1 MLQETA
7 DEFFSGQF
15 AESGLAGF
23 GVLIAKSHLAIFQF
37 QDAVVADGH
46 PENVSG
52 EVLHGGSSIADR
64 LTVHNPI
71 LFPDGFGNV
80 VEEIGLSQSLSEL
93 CAKDLGEGL
102 HREEEVFT
110 PRQPVLSI
118 QSQGASGNQVVHV
131 RMVCE
136 VAPPS
141 MKYAYHA
148 NLTAD
153 KAGVTGQVLS
163 SSCRGAE
170 EQVVERGL
178 VTPSDLPERGGQ
190 SEGEHE
196 EGGREEQRLLLLQPL
211 LGFPVLTF
219 WTMAVPAGMVAVL
232 DLITLLAMVDMP
244 AKGFRAAAL
253 DVSHGLQMAGED
265 PISKLIA
272 ILWTMLAEDVRHLS
286 HNSCSITWLIDSIA
300 GASTFCVKWV

>member
-7 DEFFSGQF
+7 DEFFSGQR
-15 AESGLAGF
+15 AESGLASF
-23 GVLIAKSHLAIFQF
+23 GVLIAKDHLAIFQF
-37 QDAVVADGH
+37 QDAVVADGN

-64 LTVHNPI
+64 LRVHNPV
-71 LFPDGFGNV
+71 LLPDGFGNV
-80 VEEIGLSQSLSEL
+80 IEEIGLSQSLSEL

-102 HREEEVFT
+102 HREEEVFS

-118 QSQGASGNQVVHV
+118 QSQGASGDQVVHV

-136 VAPPS
+136 VTSPS
-141 MKYAYHA
+141 MKNAYHTD
-148 NLTAD
+148 LTAD
-153 KAGVTGQVLS
+153 KARVTGQVLS
-163 SSCRGAE
+163 SSCRGTE

-178 VTPSDLPERGGQ
+178 VTPGDLPERGGQ
-190 SEGEHE
+190 GEGEHE
-196 EGGREEQRLLLLQPL
+196 KGDREKQRLLLLQPL

-219 WTMAVPAGMVAVL
+219 GTMAVPAGMVAVP

-244 AKGFRAAAL
+244 AKGFSTAAL
-253 DVSHGLQMAGED
+253 DVSHGLQVAGEH
-265 PISKLIA
+265 PVSELIA
-272 ILWTMLAEDVRHLS
+272 ILLTMLAEDVRHLS